1 MERHTMNEAK
11 PHNKILLYALLV
23 LAVIAGAGMAVLART
38 TSLAS
43 TAPRATPAP
52 TSVTASAPSL
62 ALPTPTPPQGPVTTD
77 GIQLLVGGIP
87 QPFEQGTILPVV
99 GNIMGQLD
107 LNPADA
113 NFLRNFDLFLFEETP
128 NTPYINADVII
139 TGNMPDMPHGD
150 FKVLAIPLGDGHY
163 SVELPCGMNGQW
175 EFNVQ
180 VKAEGKTGGIR
191 ILVDIYE

>member
-1 MERHTMNEAK
+1 MSESK
-11 PHNKILLYALLV
+11 PRGKIWLYALLA
-23 LAVIAGAGMAVLART
+23 LAVLAGGAMAF
-38 TSLAS
+38 LARS
-43 TAPRATPAP
+43 A
-52 TSVTASAPSL
+52 SSASAPAPARATS
-62 ALPTPTPPQGPVTTD
+62 APANAPAPVLPTPTPPQGPVTTD

-87 QPFEQGTILPVV
+87 QPFEQGTVLPVV
-99 GNIMGQLD
+99 GKIMGQLD
-107 LNPADA
+107 LKPADA
-113 NFLRNFDLFLFEETP
+113 NFLRNFDLFLFEGAP
-128 NTPYINADVII
+128 ANPYLNADVTI
-139 TGNMPDMPHGD
+139 TGNMPDMPHGE

>member
-1 MERHTMNEAK
+1 MNEAK
-11 PHNKILLYALLV
+11 PRNKILLYALLV

-38 TSLAS
+38 TSPAS
-43 TAPRATPAP
+43 TAPRATLAPA
-52 TSVTASAPSL
+52 SVTASAPWL

-77 GIQLLVGGIP
+77 GIQLLVDGIP

-99 GNIMGQLD
+99 GKIMGQLD
-107 LNPADA
+107 LKPADA

-128 NTPYINADVII
+128 NTPYINANVII
-139 TGNMPDMPHGD
+139 IGNMPDMPHGD